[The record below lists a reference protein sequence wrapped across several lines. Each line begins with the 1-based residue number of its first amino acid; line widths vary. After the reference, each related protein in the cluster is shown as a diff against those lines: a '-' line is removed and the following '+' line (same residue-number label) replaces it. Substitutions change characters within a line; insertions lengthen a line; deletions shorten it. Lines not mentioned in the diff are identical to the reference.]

1 MVFEAMFSIFILL
14 ASGYLAKKT
23 KVLAQNQAIIFID
36 FVLCF
41 ALPAMIFDRIYHVN
55 IDINLINIIL
65 TGFGSSIL
73 AALIAVGLG
82 FLFKFKKTTI
92 VSLALLSL
100 FGNTLFV
107 GIPIVQGFFGEE
119 AINEVIFYDQLATGI
134 PISILGPLI
143 LSLGAPAKVSLI
155 QNTVKIL
162 KFPPFVALI
171 LGLICRNFEL
181 PDIIFPP
188 LKMFASSVVPVAL
201 FAVGIGLGFNSVKSA
216 WKSTSV
222 VLVAK
227 MVIAPALFV
236 VIASSFGVNFDQKW
250 MVGLIECAMPPMVLA
265 SAMILKA
272 NLDTNL
278 AISSVALGIVFT
290 FISIPSI
297 FLFLA

>member
-1 MVFEAMFSIFILL
+1 MIFAPMFSIFILL
-14 ASGYLAKKT
+14 TSGYLAKKT
-23 KVLAQNQAIIFID
+23 KVLAQNQSIIFVD

-41 ALPAMIFDRIYHVN
+41 ALPAMIFDRIYHVE
-55 IDINLINIIL
+55 IDINLINVIL
-65 TGFGSSIL
+65 TGICSSLI
-73 AALIAVGLG
+73 AMGIAVGVGIL
-82 FLFKFKKTTI
+82 LKFKKPTL
-92 VSLALLSL
+92 VSLALLSM

-107 GIPIVQGFFGEE
+107 GIPVVQGFFGDE

-143 LSLGAPAKVSLI
+143 LSLAAPAKVSLV
-155 QNTVKIL
+155 QNTIKVL

-171 LGLICRNFEL
+171 LRLICRNFEL

-227 MVIAPALFV
+227 MVLAPAIFIGIAFV
-236 VIASSFGVNFDQKW
+236 FGVSLDDKW
-250 MVGLIECAMPPMVLA
+250 LIGLVECAMPPMVLA

-278 AISSVALGIVFT
+278 AISSVALGIVAT
-290 FISIPSI
+290 FITIPSI
-297 FLFLA
+297 LLILN